1 MDFDPFR
8 IKNVKKETKTELLRW
23 KSQSKPSTPQHIAA
37 NVELI
42 QRDDQMRSR
51 LWTCRWSLRLS
62 SGPDDRSTFDGSE
75 EPSYG
80 ATNDQ
85 QKMMNEKLR
94 AVGFFGDTSKRIR

>member
-42 QRDDQMRSR
+42 RRDDQMRSR
-51 LWTCRWSLRLS
+51 LWMGFAIVAVSLVVAAVFWSR
-62 SGPDDRSTFDGSE
+62 
-75 EPSYG
+75 
-80 ATNDQ
+80 
-85 QKMMNEKLR
+85 
-94 AVGFFGDTSKRIR
+94 